1 MQAGDAG
8 SCVAGPDDDMMDF
21 LKGHSARPLARYL
34 AGVGAVAL
42 AFILREVLSI
52 AVDPGFSEYLLFYPT
67 VMIVAL
73 LTGIWPA
80 LLAVVVAAAAIAASG
95 FIPLSRGL
103 FVPHTTNILNL
114 VLFMA
119 VCAFLSVVAELYRRS
134 REKAAAYDKELAL
147 RESQAA
153 VRQQAELL
161 KLSFDAIIVWRM
173 GGWIESWNRGA
184 EELYGFSETDAL
196 GRDIHELLRT
206 SHEVSWPE
214 FEDRLRRRRQWDG
227 ELRHLTRE
235 GRLVIASSR
244 LHIGSGLDGTE
255 RVLQIDRDVTEQKR
269 VQEELQRAHDE
280 LEEKVQQR
288 TADLQKANRTLMMVS
303 QCDQALVQVTDEREL
318 TAVIC
323 QIIQDEGDYP
333 LAWVGLAESG
343 DGEKLQCTAS
353 AGDYDG
359 FLDGIRARWGD
370 IAMGSGPP
378 GQAIRSGSPVVADLD
393 AGDSEELPWRE
404 LAVARGFRTMA
415 AFPLVSSRKTA
426 FGALVIYSDRHPDFE
441 KAQVN
446 LLKEL
451 ADDLAFGITSLQAR
465 VERDQAQRALELK
478 AAQLQVLAGEIVRTE
493 ERERQRIAHLV
504 HDQLQQL
511 LAATLYRLQSL
522 RTAQTEEEHAESF
535 TALSDQLRECIS
547 ISRSLTSEISHPAL
561 SEPDLTA
568 ALEWLAGWMKEK
580 HGLEVD
586 VQSVEALTVEIEEVR
601 IMLLQAIRELLFN
614 VVKHSGVM
622 KATVRLGPA
631 TDGRLLVTVSD
642 EGVGFDVTRVADPGA
657 GTGGIGLPS
666 MRERLALTGGGIEIE
681 SSPGHGSR
689 FTIWVPTMFVKP
701 LEERVAPP
709 IPAEAGKGQRRRKAP
724 ASARSPLR
732 ERGRIRVL
740 LVDDHTVVRNGIAL
754 QLRQQPD
761 IEIVGEASDGE
772 TAVALARKL
781 HPDVVTMD
789 VNMPGMSGIETARA
803 IHTELPAVRIIGL
816 SMFDEAKQVA
826 AMREAGAVGYI
837 SKSASLESLLATIRS
852 CSG

>member
-1 MQAGDAG
+1 MND
-8 SCVAGPDDDMMDF
+8 SLRSFVR
-21 LKGHSARPLARYL
+21 RPLVRYF
-34 AGVGAVAL
+34 AGVIAVGL
-42 AFILREVLSI
+42 AFMLREVLSI

-73 LTGIWPA
+73 LAGIWPA
-80 LLAVVVAAAAIAASG
+80 LLATVVAAAAIVARG
-95 FIPLSRGL
+95 FLPLNDNL
-103 FVPHTTNILNL
+103 FVPRTTNYLNL
-114 VLFMA
+114 VLFMV
-119 VCAFLSVVAELYRRS
+119 VCAFLTVVAGLYRRS

-184 EELYGFSETDAL
+184 EELYGFSESEAL
-196 GRDIHELLRT
+196 GRDIHELLHT
-206 SHEVSWPE
+206 SHEMSRPQ
-214 FEDRLRRRRQWDG
+214 FETLLRERRQWDG

-235 GRLVIASSR
+235 GRPVIASSR

-323 QIIQDEGDYP
+323 QIIQDEGDYR

-343 DGEKLQCTAS
+343 DGEKLRCTAS
-353 AGDYDG
+353 AGDFDG
-359 FLDGIRARWGD
+359 FLDGLRAQWGED
-370 IAMGSGPP
+370 AMGSGPP
-378 GQAIRSGSPVVADLD
+378 GQAVRSGVPVVAELD
-393 AGDSEELPWRE
+393 AEASGELPWRDTA
-404 LAVARGFRTMA
+404 LARGFRTMA
-415 AFPLVSSRKTA
+415 AFPLLSARKTA
-426 FGALVIYSDRHPDFE
+426 FGALVIYSDRHGDFE
-441 KAQVN
+441 KSQLT

-465 VERDQAQRALELK
+465 VERDQAQHALELK

-511 LAATLYRLQSL
+511 LAATLYRLESL
-522 RTAQTEEEHAESF
+522 RNAQTEAEHLESF
-535 TALSDQLRECIS
+535 TALSDQLRESIH

-568 ALEWLAGWMKEK
+568 ALEWLAGWMMEK
-580 HGLEVD
+580 HGLKVE
-586 VQSVEALTVEIEEVR
+586 VQSAEALTVEMEEVR

-614 VVKHSGVM
+614 VVKHSGVK
-622 KATVRLGPA
+622 KAVVRLGTA
-631 TDGRLLVTVSD
+631 ADGRLLVTVSD
-642 EGVGFDVTRVADPGA
+642 EGVGFDVASIADPGSRS
-657 GTGGIGLPS
+657 GGIGLLS

-689 FTIWVPTMFVKP
+689 FTVWVPTRFVKP
-701 LEERVAPP
+701 AEERGSVKVPP
-709 IPAEAGKGQRRRKAP
+709 EAGKPRGKRKGA
-724 ASARSPLR
+724 AARPMP
-732 ERGRIRVL
+732 RGEGKIRIL

-772 TAVALARKL
+772 TAVDLVRKL

-789 VNMPGMSGIETARA
+789 AHMPGMSGVETARA
-803 IHTELPAVRIIGL
+803 IHAEFPAVSIIGL

-852 CSG
+852 CAGS

>member
-1 MQAGDAG
+1 MRDSLRDLLQ
-8 SCVAGPDDDMMDF
+8 
-21 LKGHSARPLARYL
+21 KPLARYL
-34 AGVGAVAL
+34 SGVIAVGL
-42 AFILREVLSI
+42 AFIVREVLSI

-73 LTGIWPA
+73 LAGIWPA
-80 LLAVVVAAAAIAASG
+80 LLAVVAAAGLIVFRGAV
-95 FIPLSRGL
+95 PLSGDL
-103 FVPHTTNILNL
+103 FVPRTTNFLNL

-184 EELYGFSETDAL
+184 EELYGFSESEAL

-206 SHEVSWPE
+206 SHQMSRPE
-214 FEDRLRRRRQWDG
+214 FEALLQERRQWDG

-235 GRLVIASSR
+235 GRRVIASSR
-244 LHIGSGLDGTE
+244 LHIGSGIDGTE

-333 LAWVGLAESG
+333 LAWVGLAEG
-343 DGEKLQCTAS
+343 GNGHAEKIRCTAS
-353 AGDYDG
+353 AGDFDG
-359 FLDGIRARWGD
+359 FLDGIRRSWGD
-370 IAMGSGPP
+370 FAMGSGPP
-378 GQAIRSGSPVVADLD
+378 VQAIRSGAPVVSQLD
-393 AGDSEELPWRE
+393 TDASGDYPWRDAA
-404 LAVARGFRTMA
+404 LSRGFKTMA
-415 AFPLVSSRKTA
+415 AFPLLSARRSA
-426 FGALVIYSDRHPDFE
+426 FGALVIYSDRHSDFE
-441 KAQVN
+441 KGQLS

-465 VERDQAQRALELK
+465 AERDQAQRALEAK

-493 ERERQRIAHLV
+493 ERERQRIARLL

-511 LAATLYRLQSL
+511 LAATLYRLESL
-522 RTAQTEEEHAESF
+522 RTAQGEAEHLESH
-535 TALSDQLRECIS
+535 TALSDQLRECIR
-547 ISRSLTSEISHPAL
+547 ISRSLTSELSHPAL

-580 HGLEVD
+580 HGLSVEVR
-586 VQSVEALTVEIEEVR
+586 SAEALTVEMEEIR

-614 VVKHSGVM
+614 VVKHSGVK
-622 KATVRLGPA
+622 KALVQLGTA
-631 TDGRLLVTVSD
+631 ADGRLLVTVSD
-642 EGVGFDVTRVADPGA
+642 EGAGFDAASIADPGSRS
-657 GTGGIGLPS
+657 GGIGLLS

-681 SSPGHGSR
+681 SSPGRGSR
-689 FTIWVPTMFVKP
+689 FTIWVPARFVKP
-701 LEERVAPP
+701 VEERAAPP
-709 IPAEAGKGQRRRKAP
+709 ALADGGKPRRKRK
-724 ASARSPLR
+724 ASSAVLP
-732 ERGRIRVL
+732 RGEGKIRVL

-754 QLRQQPD
+754 QLRQHAD
-761 IEIVGEASDGE
+761 IDIVGEASDGE
-772 TAVALARKL
+772 SAVDLVRRL
-781 HPDVVTMD
+781 RPDVVTMD

-803 IHTELPAVRIIGL
+803 IHAEFPGVAIIGL
-816 SMFDEAKQVA
+816 SMFDEEKQAA
-826 AMREAGAVGYI
+826 AMRDAGAVGYI
-837 SKSASLESLLATIRS
+837 SKSASLESLLATIRA
-852 CSG
+852 CAGT